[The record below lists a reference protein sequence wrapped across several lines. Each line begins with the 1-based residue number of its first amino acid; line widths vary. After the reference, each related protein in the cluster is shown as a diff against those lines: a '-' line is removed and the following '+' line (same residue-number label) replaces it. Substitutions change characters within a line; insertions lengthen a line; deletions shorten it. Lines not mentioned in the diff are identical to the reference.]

1 MNRLMDEKVNSLMGF
16 LINLIQNVGTCS
28 VFPCAHPRWI
38 MMDPR
43 IHSFD
48 QLRSAS
54 WFQAFFCLSSVS
66 FVSKAGSS
74 WSILSKDEARQ
85 NEAKR
90 GETRSTET
98 KAGFGGKELLISLK
112 LRLGEFGGEAGNQ
125 RGNH

>member
-48 QLRSAS
+48 QLRDSRPSSA
-54 WFQAFFCLSSVS
+54 
-66 FVSKAGSS
+66 
-74 WSILSKDEARQ
+74 
-85 NEAKR
+85 
-90 GETRSTET
+90 
-98 KAGFGGKELLISLK
+98 
-112 LRLGEFGGEAGNQ
+112 
-125 RGNH
+125 

>member
-1 MNRLMDEKVNSLMGF
+1 MDEKVNSLMGF

-43 IHSFD
+43 IHID

-54 WFQAFFCLSSVS
+54 IS
-66 FVSKAGSS
+66 FVIPG
-74 WSILSKDEARQ
+74 LLLPELRELRLQGRQ
-85 NEAKR
+85 LLVDPVERRSETKR

-98 KAGFGGKELLISLK
+98 KGRVWGERTVDLVEAEVGGIW
-112 LRLGEFGGEAGNQ
+112 G
-125 RGNH
+125 